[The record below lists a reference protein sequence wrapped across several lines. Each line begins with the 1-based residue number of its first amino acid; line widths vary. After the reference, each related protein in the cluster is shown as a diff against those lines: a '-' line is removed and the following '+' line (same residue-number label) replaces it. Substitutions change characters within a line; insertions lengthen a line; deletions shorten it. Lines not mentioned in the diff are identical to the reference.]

1 MGQYEVVGEPIG
13 HKETEAQADRLRIDF
28 RQSLHVR

>member
-13 HKETEAQADRLRIDF
+13 HKETEAQADGCALMF
-28 RQSLHVR
+28 